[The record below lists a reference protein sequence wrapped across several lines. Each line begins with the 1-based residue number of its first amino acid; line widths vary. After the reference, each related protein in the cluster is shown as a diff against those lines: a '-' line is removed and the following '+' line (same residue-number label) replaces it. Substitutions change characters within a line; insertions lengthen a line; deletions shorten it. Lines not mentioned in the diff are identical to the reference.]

1 GIPLGKFS
9 VDKVHQFGVAWAKHL
24 DKKYLELHFASTS
37 GLEAKEDCAAAEDS
51 QEVVLGSLRTL
62 SRDASDDKPDSVAST
77 LKRGDLVTVVR
88 RMSWGVP
95 YPGNEEYRKDLVEG
109 TEGVIEGWADV
120 EQRQVLLK
128 VSLELPNG
136 SSKDV
141 THQCYPRNLQLT
153 SDHKLQMA
161 GASEKDLKG
170 ADVKESKDAKKGPSS
185 TPAWLLVGSDPA
197 QVKVEK
203 QWHKLSADNDK
214 LNRAFWLRS
223 RVGVCLAALYE
234 TLPAYTDK
242 DLVVCH
248 RQNDK
253 GVWRDEVWTSRDFA
267 PQELALAPLSS
278 QLKDTHLTHASNAV
292 VGIPKHGRGA
302 HPDSSSLALDGRT
315 RTTIA
320 KEGSIDS
327 SEHSGSIYW
336 LVARTSDPS
345 IANMTL
351 ESVSWE
357 HNVSLST
364 TFKKMKVW

>member
-1 GIPLGKFS
+1 
-9 VDKVHQFGVAWAKHL
+9 
-24 DKKYLELHFASTS
+24 
-37 GLEAKEDCAAAEDS
+37 
-51 QEVVLGSLRTL
+51 
-62 SRDASDDKPDSVAST
+62 
-77 LKRGDLVTVVR
+77 
-88 RMSWGVP
+88 MSW
-95 YPGNEEYRKDLVEG
+95 NEEYRRDLVGG

-128 VSLELPNG
+128 VSLELPSG
-136 SSKDV
+136 ASKDV

-153 SDHKLQMA
+153 SDYRLQMA
-161 GASEKDLKG
+161 GATENRTSMG
-170 ADVKESKDAKKGPSS
+170 PDVKESKHAKTKDN
-185 TPAWLLVGSDPA
+185 TLAWLLAGSDPA

-267 PQELALAPLSS
+267 PQELAFAPLSS

-351 ESVSWE
+351 ESVSWG
-357 HNVSLST
+357 HDVSISMP
-364 TFKKMKVW
+364 FMKRKVW